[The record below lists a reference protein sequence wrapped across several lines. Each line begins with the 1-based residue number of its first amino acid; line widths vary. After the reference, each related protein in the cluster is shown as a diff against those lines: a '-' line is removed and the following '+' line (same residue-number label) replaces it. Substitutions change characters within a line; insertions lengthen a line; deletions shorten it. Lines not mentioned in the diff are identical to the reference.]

1 MSTQTKQMVKDMAA
15 MTMLLITIAGMIL
28 LKCIFDPA

>member
-1 MSTQTKQMVKDMAA
+1 MTTQTKQMVEDFAA
-15 MTMLLITIAGMIL
+15 MTMLLIMIAGLIL